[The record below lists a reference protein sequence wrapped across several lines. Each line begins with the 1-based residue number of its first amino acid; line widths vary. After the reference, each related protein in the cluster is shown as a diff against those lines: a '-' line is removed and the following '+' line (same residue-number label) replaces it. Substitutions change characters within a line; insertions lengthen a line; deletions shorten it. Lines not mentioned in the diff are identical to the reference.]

1 MEVNRMIEELTEV
14 LHAQQ
19 AHARAIAAL
28 PAAALLRRPTPQA
41 WNVLEV
47 FEHLNLSSGV
57 YVRGLEDVFAR
68 KAMSY
73 RPNPEF
79 SPGLLGDWFTTGLEP
94 KPGGAIKWRM
104 RTMKMFDPARNA
116 GASLDSITRF
126 VDLCTRLLVLLEKA
140 RTTDLNKL
148 RVTSSLGPLIRFKA
162 GDALR
167 FPIAHQRR
175 HFLQIER
182 LLAAH

>member
-1 MEVNRMIEELTEV
+1 MKADRMIEELTEV
-14 LHAQQ
+14 LHTQQ
-19 AHARAIAAL
+19 ARARVIAAL
-28 PAAALLRRPTPQA
+28 PAELLLKRPTPEA

-57 YVRGLEDVFAR
+57 YVRGLEDVFTR
-68 KAMSY
+68 KAASL
-73 RPNPEF
+73 RPQNEF
-79 SPGLLGDWFTTGLEP
+79 VPGLLGDWFTTGLEP

-104 RTMKMFDPARNA
+104 RTLKMFDPARNA

-126 VDLCTRLLVLLEKA
+126 IDLCTRLMILLEKA

-182 LLAAH
+182 ILAMN